1 MHEEEEEARSIY
13 RPEPNKPS
21 RGSHL
26 ASVRMDP
33 PAARLPSDAAAP
45 APARRRVV
53 CPGCDR
59 PARVCL
65 CHVIPTPPIP
75 TAARV
80 VVLHHPHESRHK
92 LSTVPVLSRCLLN
105 STVLLHRKLRP
116 GLSPLLDRSPP
127 SIYLFPPSSS
137 SSSSTTSPCLTLSQL
152 RASDLLRRAEPEG
165 LVVIAFDATWKH
177 AREMVSASE
186 EYLSRFAVRVCL
198 DFDYDES
205 VDGGSIYDSELL
217 LRKEPYGGCVS
228 TMEAVA
234 RVLRA
239 VEANGEEVERRL
251 IGVLKEMVRLQAS
264 FLKPVKPRN
273 KLLKKGKQ
281 SAATEEN
288 GAEAGAGAE

>member
-1 MHEEEEEARSIY
+1 
-13 RPEPNKPS
+13 
-21 RGSHL
+21 
-26 ASVRMDP
+26 MDP
-33 PAARLPSDAAAP
+33 PREGGGGPAIRLPAP
-45 APARRRVV
+45 PPPQPRRV

-65 CHVIPTPPIP
+65 CRVIPSPPIP

-116 GLSPLLDRSPP
+116 GLSPLLDRFPP
-127 SIYLFPPSSS
+127 SIYLFPPSPSS
-137 SSSSTTSPCLTLSQL
+137 SSSPSLTLSQL

-198 DFDYDES
+198 DSDYDES

-239 VEANGEEVERRL
+239 VETNGEEVERRL

-281 SAATEEN
+281 RAMTEEN
-288 GAEAGAGAE
+288 GAGAVAGAE

>member
-1 MHEEEEEARSIY
+1 
-13 RPEPNKPS
+13 
-21 RGSHL
+21 
-26 ASVRMDP
+26 MDP
-33 PAARLPSDAAAP
+33 QEAEAAIRLPSDAAP
-45 APARRRVV
+45 PQPRRV

-65 CHVIPTPPIP
+65 CHVIPRPPIP
-75 TAARV
+75 TATRV

-116 GLSPLLDRSPP
+116 GLSPLLDRFPP

-137 SSSSTTSPCLTLSQL
+137 SSSSPSLTLSQL
-152 RASDLLRRAEPEG
+152 RASDLLRRAEHEG

-234 RVLRA
+234 RVLRV
-239 VEANGEEVERRL
+239 VETNGEEVEGRL

-264 FLKPVKPRN
+264 FLKPAKPRN
-273 KLLKKGKQ
+273 KLLKKGSRGQQQKKMEQEQ
-281 SAATEEN
+281 SEQLQM
-288 GAEAGAGAE
+288 

>member
-1 MHEEEEEARSIY
+1 
-13 RPEPNKPS
+13 
-21 RGSHL
+21 
-26 ASVRMDP
+26 MDP
-33 PAARLPSDAAAP
+33 PEEEGPAIRLPTSDAAP
-45 APARRRVV
+45 PPPPPHPPQPRRV

-65 CHVIPTPPIP
+65 CRVIPSPPIR

-116 GLSPLLDRSPP
+116 GLSPLLDRFPP
-127 SIYLFPPSSS
+127 SIYLFPPSTSS
-137 SSSSTTSPCLTLSQL
+137 SSSSPSLTLSQL

-177 AREMVSASE
+177 AREMLSASE

-198 DFDYDES
+198 DSDYDES
-205 VDGGSIYDSELL
+205 VDGGSIYDSELV

-239 VEANGEEVERRL
+239 VETNGEEVERRL

-264 FLKPVKPRN
+264 FLKPLKPRH

-281 SAATEEN
+281 RAMTEGN
-288 GAEAGAGAE
+288 GAGAGAGAE